1 MNDLYNNLSL
11 REKVGQL
18 FFVGIAGPDL
28 DEPTCEL
35 MQMIAPGGVCL
46 FSRNIRDAEQTR
58 ELNDS
63 IRQISAIPPFISLDQ
78 EGGTVDRLRRL
89 ITPMAPAGSVRNAQ
103 EAGKMAELIGE
114 VISLL
119 GFNMNFAPVVDVVDD
134 RRSGSSN
141 GLFTRPFGRSKE
153 SVVDL
158 AGAFLEAL
166 QAQGPIGCLKHFPGL
181 GAATVDS
188 HEELPIVEIGRDE
201 FFDVDLYPYRALFA
215 TGNVHAVMAAHA
227 SFPGIDLQETGQDGK
242 LLPSSL
248 SFNFLTKLLREE
260 LGFKGLAITDDM
272 EMGAV
277 VKNYGIGEACKL
289 AFAAGIDMFA
299 ICAGRDAIIEGF
311 EAILSAAE
319 SGEIPL
325 ERIDRSVERI
335 GELKSKL
342 KPEPAFDI
350 DRIDEISAEIARFN
364 AGLSA

>member
-11 REKVGQL
+11 REKIGQL
-18 FFVGIAGPDL
+18 FFIGIAGPDT
-28 DEPTCEL
+28 DESTVEL
-35 MQMIAPGGVCL
+35 MQRIAPGGVCL
-46 FSRNIRDAEQTR
+46 FSRNIRDTVQTR

-63 IRQISAIPPFISLDQ
+63 IRKISAIQPFISLDQ

-89 ITPMAPAGSVRNAQ
+89 VAPMAPAGSVRNVQ
-103 EAGKMAELIGE
+103 EARKMAELIGE

-119 GFNMNFAPVVDVVDD
+119 GFNMNFAPVVDVVDE

-153 SVVDL
+153 SVVEL
-158 AGAFLEAL
+158 AGAFLEAM
-166 QAQGPIGCLKHFPGL
+166 QAKGPIGCLKHFPGL

-188 HEELPIVEIGRDE
+188 HVELPIVDIGREE

-227 SFPGIDLQETGQDGK
+227 SFPGIDLQETDQNGK

-277 VKNYGIGEACKL
+277 VENYGIGEACKL
-289 AFAAGIDMFA
+289 AFAAGVDMFA
-299 ICAGRDAIIEGF
+299 ICAGRDAINEGF

-319 SGEIPL
+319 SGEITL
-325 ERIDRSVERI
+325 ERIDLSIERI
-335 GELKSKL
+335 RALKRKL
-342 KPEPAFDI
+342 GPEPAFDVA
-350 DRIDEISAEIARFN
+350 RIDEISADIANFN

>member
-11 REKVGQL
+11 REKIGQL
-18 FFVGIAGPDL
+18 FFIGIAGPDM
-28 DEPTCEL
+28 DESTVEL
-35 MQMIAPGGVCL
+35 MQRIAPGGVCL
-46 FSRNIRDAEQTR
+46 FSRNIRDTVQTR

-63 IRQISAIPPFISLDQ
+63 IRKISAIQPFISLDQ

-89 ITPMAPAGSVRNAQ
+89 VAPMAPAGSVRNVK
-103 EAGKMAELIGE
+103 EARKMAELIGE

-119 GFNMNFAPVVDVVDD
+119 GFNMNFAPVVDVVDE
-134 RRSGSSN
+134 RRSGSSD

-158 AGAFLEAL
+158 AGAFLEAM
-166 QAQGPIGCLKHFPGL
+166 QAKGPIGCLKHFPGL

-188 HEELPIVEIGRDE
+188 HVELPIVDIGREE
-201 FFDVDLYPYRALFA
+201 FFDVDLYPYRAIFA

-227 SFPGIDLQETGQDGK
+227 SFPGIDLQETDQNGK

-277 VKNYGIGEACKL
+277 VENYGIGEACKL
-289 AFAAGIDMFA
+289 AFAAGVDMFA
-299 ICAGRDAIIEGF
+299 ICAGRDAINEGF

-319 SGEIPL
+319 SGEIAL
-325 ERIDRSVERI
+325 ERIDGSIERI
-335 GELKSKL
+335 GALKSKL
-342 KPEPAFDI
+342 GPEPAFDVA
-350 DRIDEISAEIARFN
+350 RIDEISADIANFN

>member
-11 REKVGQL
+11 REKIGQL
-18 FFVGIAGPDL
+18 FFIGIAGPDM
-28 DEPTCEL
+28 DESTVEL
-35 MQMIAPGGVCL
+35 MQRIAPGGVCL
-46 FSRNIRDAEQTR
+46 FSRNIRDTVQTR

-63 IRQISAIPPFISLDQ
+63 IRKISAIQPFISLDQ

-89 ITPMAPAGSVRNAQ
+89 VTPMAPAGSVRNVQ
-103 EAGKMAELIGE
+103 EARKMAELIGE

-119 GFNMNFAPVVDVVDD
+119 GFNMNFAPVVDVVDE

-158 AGAFLEAL
+158 AGAFLEAM
-166 QAQGPIGCLKHFPGL
+166 QAKGPIGCLKHFPGL

-188 HEELPIVEIGRDE
+188 HVELPIVDIGREE

-227 SFPGIDLQETGQDGK
+227 SFPGIDLQETDQNGK

-277 VKNYGIGEACKL
+277 VENYGIGEACKL
-289 AFAAGIDMFA
+289 AFAAGVDMFA
-299 ICAGRDAIIEGF
+299 ICAGRDAINEGF

-319 SGEIPL
+319 SGEITP
-325 ERIDRSVERI
+325 ERIDRSIERI
-335 GELKSKL
+335 GALKRKL
-342 KPEPAFDI
+342 GPVPAFDVA
-350 DRIDEISAEIARFN
+350 RIDEISADIANFN

>member
-11 REKVGQL
+11 REKIGQL
-18 FFVGIAGPDL
+18 FFIGIAGSDM
-28 DEPTCEL
+28 DESTVEL
-35 MQMIAPGGVCL
+35 MQRIAPGGVCL
-46 FSRNIRDAEQTR
+46 FSRNIRDTVQTR

-63 IRQISAIPPFISLDQ
+63 IRKISAIQPFISLDQ

-89 ITPMAPAGSVRNAQ
+89 VAPMAPAGSVRNVK
-103 EAGKMAELIGE
+103 EARKMAELIGE

-119 GFNMNFAPVVDVVDD
+119 GFNMNFAPVVDVVDE

-158 AGAFLEAL
+158 TGAFLEAM
-166 QAQGPIGCLKHFPGL
+166 QAKGPIGCLKHFPGL

-188 HEELPIVEIGRDE
+188 HVELPIVDIGREE

-227 SFPGIDLQETGQDGK
+227 SFPGIDLQETDQNGK

-277 VKNYGIGEACKL
+277 VENYGIGEACKL
-289 AFAAGIDMFA
+289 AFAAGVDMFA
-299 ICAGRDAIIEGF
+299 ICAGRDAINEGF

-319 SGEIPL
+319 SGEIAL
-325 ERIDRSVERI
+325 ERIDGSIERI
-335 GELKSKL
+335 GALKSKL
-342 KPEPAFDI
+342 GPEPAFDVA
-350 DRIDEISAEIARFN
+350 RIDEISADIADFN

>member
-11 REKVGQL
+11 REKIGQL
-18 FFVGIAGPDL
+18 FFIGIAGPDM
-28 DEPTCEL
+28 DESTVEL
-35 MQMIAPGGVCL
+35 MQRIAPGGVCL
-46 FSRNIRDAEQTR
+46 FSRNIRDTVQTR

-63 IRQISAIPPFISLDQ
+63 IRKISAIQPFISLDQ

-89 ITPMAPAGSVRNAQ
+89 VAPMAPAGSVRNVQ
-103 EAGKMAELIGE
+103 EARKMAELIGE

-119 GFNMNFAPVVDVVDD
+119 GFNMNFAPVVDVVDE

-158 AGAFLEAL
+158 AGAFLEAM
-166 QAQGPIGCLKHFPGL
+166 QAKGPIGCLKHFPGL

-188 HEELPIVEIGRDE
+188 HVELPIVDIGREE

-227 SFPGIDLQETGQDGK
+227 SFPGIDLQETDQNGK

-277 VKNYGIGEACKL
+277 VENYGIGEACKL
-289 AFAAGIDMFA
+289 AFAAGVDMFA
-299 ICAGRDAIIEGF
+299 ICAGRDAINEGF

-319 SGEIPL
+319 SGEITL
-325 ERIDRSVERI
+325 ERIDLSIERI
-335 GELKSKL
+335 GALKRKL
-342 KPEPAFDI
+342 GPEPAFDVA
-350 DRIDEISAEIARFN
+350 RIDEISADIANFN